1 MIEVV
6 AQPQSAG
13 DVLRSARQRAGLSQA
28 ALAARSGVSQ
38 SVISVYEAGRRQPSL
53 PTLANL
59 VEAAGC
65 DLELRVRPRSP
76 RDRLRGPLGRR
87 LFANRRQV
95 REVME
100 RQGVRLL
107 GVFGSVSRGED
118 TASSDVDLLVTVPQG
133 VGLIGLGRVEQKLSQ
148 LLSARVEL
156 VPADGL
162 KPGVR
167 KNVLADLVVL

>member
-1 MIEVV
+1 
-6 AQPQSAG
+6 
-13 DVLRSARQRAGLSQA
+13 VLRAARTGAGISQA

-53 PTLANL
+53 PMLISL

-65 DLELRVRPRSP
+65 DLEVRVRPRAA
-76 RDRLRGPLGRR
+76 RTRLTGPIGRR
-87 LFANRRQV
+87 LLKQRPRVLSTVEQH
-95 REVME
+95 
-100 RQGVRLL
+100 GVQLL
-107 GVFGSVSRGED
+107 GVFGSVARGEE
-118 TASSDVDLLVTVPQG
+118 ASESDVDLLVTIPHG
-133 VGLIGLGRVEQKLSQ
+133 MGLIGMGRVERELSD
-148 LLSARVEL
+148 LLAAKVDL

>member
-1 MIEVV
+1 MAESR
-6 AQPQSAG
+6 SAG
-13 DVLRSARQRAGLSQA
+13 EVLRSARQRAGLSQA

-53 PTLANL
+53 PTLVNL

-65 DLELRVRPRSP
+65 DLELRVRPRLP

-87 LFANRRQV
+87 LLKHRVSVAKTA
-95 REVME
+95 E
-100 RQGVRLL
+100 RHGVGLL
-107 GVFGSVSRGED
+107 GVFGSVARGED
-118 TASSDVDLLVTVPQG
+118 TPFSDIDLLVTLPRG
-133 VGLIGLGRVEQKLSQ
+133 MGLIGLGRVEQELSK
-148 LLSARVEL
+148 LLSARVDL